1 MFKIKKVKL
10 YLILSMI
17 FFSLVEIAGCSNSI
31 DNKTSY
37 IEKSHNFP
45 AYFYDGQFNIVNNRT
60 DLASLILKPI
70 PKKYNDG
77 FFKKKSLLVIF
88 NIESSSKNSG
98 AIKNYTISDKTLS
111 VYIESKQLNENND
124 ITTLW
129 WYILELNNKEI
140 ANFENVKIYKDDKEF
155 VSGAKP
161 TTSKYYTSFS
171 FSHSKVVK
179 WPDFC
184 GEEYD
189 LSLEERRYEFILSFQ
204 KLDNIFSTST
214 GLNTQ
219 DYFSQN
225 LFDENIVLCV
235 ARYEPS
241 ETDIKYYDFD
251 VDGLKLSIEEEYI
264 GGWATV
270 LSKYLDFVVIPKS
283 DIPNGELN
291 LDLEYYWN

>member
-31 DNKTSY
+31 DNKTLY

-88 NIESSSKNSG
+88 NIESSSENSG
-98 AIKNYTISDKTLS
+98 VIKNYTISDKTLS
-111 VYIESKQLNENND
+111 VYIETKQNVSKD
-124 ITTLW
+124 MPTCW

-140 ANFENVKIYKDDKEF
+140 ANFENVKIYKDNEEF
-155 VSGAKP
+155 ISGAKP

-171 FSHSKVVK
+171 FSNVVK
-179 WPDFC
+179 WPDFIG
-184 GEEYD
+184 GEYN
-189 LSLEERRYEFILSFQ
+189 LNSFERRYEFIFSFQ

-214 GLNTQ
+214 GFDTQ
-219 DYFSQN
+219 DYFSKN